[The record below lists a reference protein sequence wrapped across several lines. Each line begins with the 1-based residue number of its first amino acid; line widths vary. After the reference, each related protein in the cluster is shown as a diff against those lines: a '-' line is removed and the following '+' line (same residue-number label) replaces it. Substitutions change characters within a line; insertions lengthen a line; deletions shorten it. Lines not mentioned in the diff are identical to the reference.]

1 MKSWALAAIFV
12 SVAALAACGKS
23 DGGDDDG
30 DGGSGGGTTTDTGTG
45 TNTGTAT
52 GTNTGTATGTGTGT
66 ATGTGTGA
74 CAAEDTAGNCGQGPQ
89 EGCLACAVNGPCKTE
104 FTTLAGMP
112 NAQELLECYEPCM
125 DEACLDACDA
135 MYPDE
140 AAAFA
145 AFSECVYCE
154 ACYTACD
161 GESQGCQ

>member
-1 MKSWALAAIFV
+1 VVRPVTEAEVLPAPTVTGAEADAA
-12 SVAALAACGKS
+12 
-23 DGGDDDG
+23 
-30 DGGSGGGTTTDTGTG
+30 TGTG
-45 TNTGTAT
+45 TN
-52 GTNTGTATGTGTGT
+52 TGTGTGT

-74 CAAEDTAGNCGQGPQ
+74 CAAEDTVDNCGSPQ
-89 EGCLACAVNGPCKTE
+89 MGCTQCAIGGPCETE